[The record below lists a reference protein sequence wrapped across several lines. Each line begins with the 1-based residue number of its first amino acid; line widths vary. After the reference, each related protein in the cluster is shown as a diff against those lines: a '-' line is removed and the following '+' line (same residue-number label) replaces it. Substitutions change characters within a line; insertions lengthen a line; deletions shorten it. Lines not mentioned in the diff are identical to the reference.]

1 MTGDIRVNVPEL
13 RTGAL
18 SFREAAGGL
27 PDAPAPFTSSGG
39 DDLSVALTNGTNEK
53 EAPLVEAMPR
63 TRADA
68 QGTAANIGVA
78 ADRYEQTDQE
88 AHDKVQARIADFDS
102 TFGAPGSAGGGGAM
116 DAMSQF
122 GQLMQ
127 MPMQMAQQLGQMPM
141 QMAQQLGQIP
151 QAVMQGVEQIGQM
164 AGGLGESGGAE
175 PNNEGQQPEPGQED
189 ARDEREEDEREKD
202 EQQSASVEGA
212 AAEQSGSERAPAAAP
227 PTGGVPDSSPSGSVP
242 NAAPPA
248 PDRTPSDPS
257 IVL

>member
-63 TRADA
+63 IRADA

-102 TFGAPGSAGGGGAM
+102 TFGAPGTAGGGGAM

-127 MPMQMAQQLGQMPM
+127 MPMQMAQQLGQVPM

-164 AGGLGESGGAE
+164 AGGAES
-175 PNNEGQQPEPGQED
+175 NNESQQPEPGQED
-189 ARDEREEDEREKD
+189 ARDEREDDEREKD
-202 EQQSASVEGA
+202 EQQSARAEGA
-212 AAEQSGSERAPAAAP
+212 AAEQSGAERAPVAAP
-227 PTGGVPDSSPSGSVP
+227 PTGGIPDGSPTGPVP
-242 NAAPPA
+242 NAAPP
-248 PDRTPSDPS
+248 DRTTSDPS